1 MSSVIP
7 HILIPSYQTQ
17 SGHIQD
23 IKLSYEVFGQSIDS
37 APVVLVIHALTG
49 NSKVCGPDGWW
60 DSLIGENKCIDTS
73 RYSILAFNLPGN
85 CYECDE
91 DGIIDDYK
99 FFNAFDV
106 ADVLNL
112 GLKQMQ
118 ISSLFAGIG
127 GSVGGGILWEL
138 AILNPQLI
146 KNIIPVAT
154 DWKSPDWVIAN
165 CYIQD
170 NILNNSSRPLYD
182 ARLHAM
188 TLYRTP
194 ESFTNKF
201 SRSLRS
207 DNFYNIESWLN
218 HHGKKLE
225 HRFSLAAY
233 KMMNQLLKTINV
245 ADNEEDFKIKVSTV
259 SGAIHIVTIN
269 SDLLFKNNQNWNTF
283 NILKTIGL
291 DVSIYEIDSE
301 DGHDAFLIEYE
312 QMNHFLSPIFNK

>member
-1 MSSVIP
+1 
-7 HILIPSYQTQ
+7 
-17 SGHIQD
+17 
-23 IKLSYEVFGQSIDS
+23 
-37 APVVLVIHALTG
+37 
-49 NSKVCGPDGWW
+49 
-60 DSLIGENKCIDTS
+60 
-73 RYSILAFNLPGN
+73 
-85 CYECDE
+85 
-91 DGIIDDYK
+91 
-99 FFNAFDV
+99 V

-245 ADNEEDFKIKVSTV
+245 ADNEEDFKIKVKTV

-312 QMNHFLSPIFNK
+312 QMNHFLSPIFKK